1 MIREL
6 LSLLILICMAALA
19 SSQGYMGT
27 VSTGTGI
34 ESPITVGSGASPQ
47 GATVGETGT
56 LANMNGTL
64 SLDLSDGMARHL
76 DLNILQSGDILM
88 GYGNMTTDT
97 SSQRVTAAGSLTR
110 SGMELF
116 VTLVDVPEVYRLGFS
131 GLGSSLAGRY
141 NAFAANGAVWSG
153 NVNGLSSQIQG
164 YRPATVLGSGVNAGS
179 MGAVAGT
186 PAGTPLAIGVPT
198 GVPTGVQTGTPSNS
212 YTIGNR
218 SFYSS
223 SNGQT
228 TTTTSDGVTT
238 TTSGGT
244 ITTNSDGTTTVSY
257 G

>member
-1 MIREL
+1 M
-6 LSLLILICMAALA
+6 LILICMVALA

-34 ESPITVGSGASPQ
+34 ESPITVGSGASPH
-47 GATVGETGT
+47 GTTVGETGT

-88 GYGNMTTDT
+88 GYGNMTTDM

-110 SGMELF
+110 SGMELY
-116 VTLVDVPEVYRLGFS
+116 VTLVDVPEVYRLEFS
-131 GLGSSLAGRY
+131 GLGSSLTGRY
-141 NAFAANGAVWSG
+141 NAFTANGAAWSG
-153 NVNGLSSQIQG
+153 NVNGLSSQIQS
-164 YRPATVLGSGVNAGS
+164 YKPATVLGSGVNAGS

-198 GVPTGVQTGTPSNS
+198 GVQTGTPNG